1 MTQNSS
7 GLSVV
12 IPSYRDD
19 DKLISLL
26 HALRPLNLEQI
37 IIAEAGSASRSVERI
52 INDIGTANY
61 LQARKGR
68 GSQIA
73 AGLAVA
79 TQNTIW
85 ILHADSQPDPN
96 SVREIHKILSDD
108 RVALGCFRLKFDAPH
123 PWLNLFARFSHM
135 ETWLTTFGDQGFF
148 FRRKDY
154 EALALSLDQFPLLED
169 LALRRAFKR
178 VGLIKKSSL
187 SLVTSARRFERQ
199 GYLKTQLKNLGILI
213 RYKLGESP
221 AQLYQR
227 YYGPNP

>member
-7 GLSVV
+7 DLSVV

-79 TQNTIW
+79 TQDTIW

-154 EALALSLDQFPLLED
+154 EALSLALDQYPLLED
-169 LALRRAFKR
+169 LALRRAFKK
-178 VGLIKKSSL
+178 VGLVKKSSL

-221 AQLYQR
+221 TQLYQR